1 MEHTE
6 TAAPV
11 ALGDTLNRLKTP
23 PQSLEA
29 EQAVIG
35 GLMLAEDSFDSVAEI
50 LQAND
55 FYHLRHRVIFTAMQ
69 TLAQS
74 SKPLDVITVSEALQS
89 VKELDNAGGL
99 AYLAE
104 LAKNTPSVSNILAYA
119 RIVRERSTLRQLIHA
134 AQEIADSG
142 FNPDGRESMELLSA
156 AEQRVASIAEGRSDD
171 SSFDDVTSL
180 LRETLDRIEKLNQS
194 DKDITGLTT
203 GYKELDKWTSGWQA
217 GDMVVIAARPSMGKT
232 ALAMNAVE
240 NALLYGDGKP
250 VLVFS
255 LEMPA
260 ESLVMRMLSSIGKI
274 DQTRVRS
281 GKLEQHEWEKLSAA
295 VTKLKDKPLWI
306 DDTPSISTA
315 EMRGR
320 VRRYVKEHGEL
331 GLIMVDY
338 LQLMRGSNSGGGENR
353 TNEISEIS
361 RSLKTIAREF
371 NCPVLVLSQ
380 LSRESEKRPNKRPIN
395 SDLRD
400 SGAIEQDAD
409 VILFIYRDEVYNEES
424 KDKGTA
430 EIIIGKQR
438 NGPIG
443 TVRLAFQGKFTRFE
457 NLAFEGSG
465 NSDY

>member
-1 MEHTE
+1 METE
-6 TAAPV
+6 VSTPFT
-11 ALGDTLNRLKTP
+11 LNDTLNRLKVP
-23 PQSLEA
+23 PHSLEA

-35 GLMLAEDSFDSVAEI
+35 GLMLSGDVFDSVAEI
-50 LQAND
+50 LQAAD
-55 FYHLRHRVIFTAMQ
+55 FHQVRHRLVFNTMQ
-69 TLAQS
+69 ELAQRNQ
-74 SKPLDVITVSEALQS
+74 PLDVITVSEALQS
-89 VKELDNAGGL
+89 VKELENAGGL

-119 RIVRERSTLRQLIHA
+119 RIVRERATLRQLIHV

-142 FNPDGRESMELLSA
+142 FNPDGRDSMELLSA
-156 AEQRVASIAEGRSDD
+156 AEQKVASIAEGRADEGN
-171 SSFDDVTSL
+171 FDDVNSL
-180 LRETLDRIEKLNQS
+180 LRETLDRIQKLNES
-194 DKDITGLTT
+194 ERDITGLTT
-203 GYKELDKWTSGWQA
+203 GYKELDKWTSGWQQ
-217 GDMVVIAARPSMGKT
+217 GDMVIIAARPSMGKT
-232 ALAMNAVE
+232 TLAMNAVE

-260 ESLVMRMLSSIGKI
+260 ESLVMRMLSSLGKI
-274 DQTRVRS
+274 DQTRIRS

-306 DDTPSISTA
+306 DDTPGISPA
-315 EMRGR
+315 ELRGR
-320 VRRYVKEHGEL
+320 VRRYCKDHGEP

-338 LQLMRGSNSGGGENR
+338 LQLMRGSNSGTENR

-361 RSLKTIAREF
+361 RSLKAVAREF

-380 LSRESEKRPNKRPIN
+380 LSRAPEQRPNKRPIN
-395 SDLRD
+395 SDLRE

-424 KDKGTA
+424 PDKGTA

-443 TVRLAFQGKFTRFE
+443 TLRLGFQGKFTRFE
-457 NLAFEGSG
+457 NLAFEGSS
-465 NSDY
+465 NSEY

>member
-1 MEHTE
+1 
-6 TAAPV
+6 
-11 ALGDTLNRLKTP
+11 
-23 PQSLEA
+23 
-29 EQAVIG
+29 
-35 GLMLAEDSFDSVAEI
+35 
-50 LQAND
+50 
-55 FYHLRHRVIFTAMQ
+55 
-69 TLAQS
+69 
-74 SKPLDVITVSEALQS
+74 
-89 VKELDNAGGL
+89 
-99 AYLAE
+99 
-104 LAKNTPSVSNILAYA
+104 
-119 RIVRERSTLRQLIHA
+119 
-134 AQEIADSG
+134 
-142 FNPDGRESMELLSA
+142 
-156 AEQRVASIAEGRSDD
+156 
-171 SSFDDVTSL
+171 
-180 LRETLDRIEKLNQS
+180 
-194 DKDITGLTT
+194 
-203 GYKELDKWTSGWQA
+203 
-217 GDMVVIAARPSMGKT
+217 VVIAARPSMGKT

-274 DQTRVRS
+274 DQTRIRS

-331 GLIMVDY
+331 GMIMVDY
-338 LQLMRGSNSGGGENR
+338 LQLMRGSNSSGENR

-457 NLAFEGSG
+457 NLAFEGAG
-465 NSDY
+465 NNDY